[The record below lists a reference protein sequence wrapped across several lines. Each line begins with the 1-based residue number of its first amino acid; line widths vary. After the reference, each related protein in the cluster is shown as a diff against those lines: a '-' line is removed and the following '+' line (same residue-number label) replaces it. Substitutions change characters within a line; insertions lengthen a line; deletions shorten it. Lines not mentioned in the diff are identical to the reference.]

1 MTKTV
6 FCKKYQENLPSLEI
20 PPMPGELGI
29 ELQKTVS
36 AKAWEEW
43 KSHQVTLI
51 NEKMLDMSDQKN
63 RKWLIEQMHLFFDN
77 ADYAKAEGFK
87 SLDLSLIHI

>member
-6 FCKKYQENLPSLEI
+6 FCKKYQKELPSLEI

-63 RKWLIEQMHLFFDN
+63 REWLIEQMHLFFDN

-87 SLDLSLIHI
+87 SLE

>member
-6 FCKKYQENLPSLEI
+6 FCKKYQEDLPSLEI
-20 PPMPGELGI
+20 PPMPGELGV
-29 ELQKTVS
+29 ELQKTIS
-36 AKAWEEW
+36 AKAWDCLLYT
-43 KSHQVTLI
+43 SPSLI

-63 RKWLIEQMHLFFDN
+63 REWLIEQMHLFFDN

-87 SLDLSLIHI
+87 SLD

>member
-29 ELQKTVS
+29 ELQKQFLL
-36 AKAWEEW
+36 K
-43 KSHQVTLI
+43 LG
-51 NEKMLDMSDQKN
+51 KN
-63 RKWLIEQMHLFFDN
+63 
-77 ADYAKAEGFK
+77 G
-87 SLDLSLIHI
+87 SLIR

>member
-1 MTKTV
+1 MTKMV
-6 FCKKYQENLPSLEI
+6 FCRKYQEELPSLEI

-43 KSHQVTLI
+43 QSHQVTLI
-51 NEKMLDMSDQKN
+51 NEKMLDMSDQIG
-63 RKWLIEQMHLFFDN
+63 RAHV
-77 ADYAKAEGFK
+77 
-87 SLDLSLIHI
+87 

>member
-1 MTKTV
+1 MTKIV
-6 FCKKYQENLPSLEI
+6 FCKKYKEELPALEI

-51 NEKMLDMSDQKN
+51 NEK
-63 RKWLIEQMHLFFDN
+63 N
-77 ADYAKAEGFK
+77 AR
-87 SLDLSLIHI
+87 

>member
-36 AKAWEEW
+36 AKAWGNGN
-43 KSHQVTLI
+43 LI
-51 NEKMLDMSDQKN
+51 K
-63 RKWLIEQMHLFFDN
+63 
-77 ADYAKAEGFK
+77 
-87 SLDLSLIHI
+87 

>member
-1 MTKTV
+1 MTKMV
-6 FCKKYQENLPSLEI
+6 FCKKYQEELPSLEI

-51 NEKMLDMSDQKN
+51 N
-63 RKWLIEQMHLFFDN
+63 
-77 ADYAKAEGFK
+77 
-87 SLDLSLIHI
+87 

>member
-1 MTKTV
+1 
-6 FCKKYQENLPSLEI
+6 
-20 PPMPGELGI
+20 MPGELGI

-63 RKWLIEQMHLFFDN
+63 RDGSLTNDLFFDN
-77 ADYAKAEGFK
+77 ADSQKLK
-87 SLDLSLIHI
+87 VLSH

>member
-1 MTKTV
+1 MT
-6 FCKKYQENLPSLEI
+6 
-20 PPMPGELGI
+20 
-29 ELQKTVS
+29 KTVS

-63 RKWLIEQMHLFFDN
+63 REWLIEQMHLFFDN

-87 SLDLSLIHI
+87 SLE

>member
-6 FCKKYQENLPSLEI
+6 FCKKYQEDLPSLEI

-43 KSHQVTLI
+43 KSHQVTL
-51 NEKMLDMSDQKN
+51 
-63 RKWLIEQMHLFFDN
+63 
-77 ADYAKAEGFK
+77 A
-87 SLDLSLIHI
+87 

>member
-63 RKWLIEQMHLFFDN
+63 RKWLIEQMHLFFNN

-87 SLDLSLIHI
+87 SLE